1 MRVGVRMLEA
11 IRYHMSIQ
19 ASTTGVLVGFTTS
32 HWMATTGHLLFIIIP
47 IVTA

>member
-11 IRYHMSIQ
+11 IHCRMSIR
-19 ASTTGVLVGFTTS
+19 AATTGLLVGFTTR
-32 HWMATTGHLLFIIIP
+32 HCMATTGPLLLIMVP